1 VLLVFTNKSAGKLV
15 IGNAGILLL
24 CGDQIV
30 AVRKQED
37 NPVEC
42 LIFCRNSLVSRI
54 VGHDTHHRSD
64 PAPTGKT
71 PYTDRD
77 VFLEGNSAEARSGGF
92 MFPVQK
98 KFGGHGRQ
106 LTGRRV
112 FAFDMAESYLRV
124 KAERMVR

>member
-30 AVRKQED
+30 AVRKHED

-42 LIFCRNSLVSRI
+42 RVFCRNTLVSRI

-77 VFLEGNSAEARSGGF
+77 AFLASNTAEASSGGF
-92 MFPVQK
+92 IFPLQT

-112 FAFDMAESYLRV
+112 FAFDMTDPYLLV